1 MLKLLGAIL
10 VIGTSASLG
19 LAVRQQAVCRVRI
32 LTEWIDCINLLI
44 LEIGGRGTPIHEAF
58 LIVSRSRNKTLVPFF
73 LELTKRI
80 SGMPEY
86 DLRSLWRDT
95 VTRYAPDWGIRTQ
108 EQELLLGIA
117 DYLGQYDGAAQTQ
130 SLQTAMLRLSG
141 LRDTAAEDLRSRS
154 SVYRTCGAAAGILLV
169 LVFL

>member
-19 LAVRQQAVCRVRI
+19 LALRQQAVCRVRA
-32 LTEWIDCINLLI
+32 LTEWIDSINLLI
-44 LEIGGRGTPIHEAF
+44 LEIGGRGTPLHEAF
-58 LIVSRSRNKTLVPFF
+58 LIVSRSRNRLTAPFF

-86 DLRSLWRDT
+86 DLQSLWRDA
-95 VTRYAPDWGIRTQ
+95 VGRYTADWSIRPQ
-108 EQELLLGIA
+108 EQELLTGIA
-117 DYLGQYDGAAQTQ
+117 DYLGQYDGAAQTK
-130 SLQTAMLRLSG
+130 SLQAAMLRLSA
-141 LRDTAAEDLRSRS
+141 LRDTAAEELRSRS